1 MEEAVTALLTAD
13 ARVRYL
19 MGDRIH
25 WGRLPQNAQ
34 AGPYVIL
41 QVISSPNDYTNS
53 GRSGL
58 KRARLQVDG
67 YADRFLTA
75 RDCADAITDVL
86 EKFRGTLSG
95 VTFQGGFIADTRD
108 FQPDGA
114 AGKQLYRRSTDIF
127 LWVFT

>member
-25 WGRLPQNAQ
+25 WGRLPQKAQ
-34 AGPYVIL
+34 PGAYVIL
-41 QVISSPNDYTNS
+41 QVISSQIDHVNS

-58 KRARLQVDG
+58 ERVRLQVDG

-75 RDCADAITDVL
+75 RDCADAATDIL
-86 EKFRGTLSG
+86 EKYRGKISG
-95 VTFQGGFIADTRD
+95 VTFQGGLIESRRD

-114 AGKQLYRRSTDIF
+114 AGKQLFRRSTDIF
-127 LWVFT
+127 LWYSS